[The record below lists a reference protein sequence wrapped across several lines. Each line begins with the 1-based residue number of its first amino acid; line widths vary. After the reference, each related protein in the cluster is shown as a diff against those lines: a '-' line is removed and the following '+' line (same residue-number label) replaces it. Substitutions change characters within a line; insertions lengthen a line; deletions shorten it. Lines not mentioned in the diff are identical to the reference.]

1 MTQSF
6 LATILCS
13 VFGLIG
19 MAGVSLAGPIGG
31 YDCAIIATARYAVG
45 DRNEHD
51 VVSFQYTC
59 NGVDGVFKNA
69 VVTAISVVELDN
81 EEGTFMGS
89 FSLHRSPDGFAAEQ
103 LLEGIGD
110 IVVEGDNAVGIE
122 AYGKT
127 SFKFASGALECLAE
141 KTVKFTAK
149 PTGFG
154 KFKLEFM
161 D

>member
-1 MTQSF
+1 
-6 LATILCS
+6 
-13 VFGLIG
+13 
-19 MAGVSLAGPIGG
+19 MA
-31 YDCAIIATARYAVG
+31 
-45 DRNEHD
+45 
-51 VVSFQYTC
+51 
-59 NGVDGVFKNA
+59 
-69 VVTAISVVELDN
+69 
-81 EEGTFMGS
+81 S
-89 FSLHRSPDGFAAEQ
+89 FSLHRSPHGFAAEQ

-127 SFKFASGALECLAE
+127 SFKFASGTLECLTE

-154 KFKLEFM
+154 QFRLEFT